1 MITIDIDSGSTFTDC
16 FITLKERYLKVKVP
30 TTPYDLAIC
39 FFDALKEAAAVCGF
53 NSVKELLR
61 HTSIIRYVT
70 THGTNTFVMKTGD
83 TVGVLVTK
91 GYEKNLYAEEGDT
104 NPAFNFVSKD
114 MVIGLDEEVNDKGEV
129 TKPLNEEEVLNV
141 IKMLLERGAN
151 ILVVSFRNAHL
162 NPINERK
169 VKEILNKY
177 YKPHYLGFVPII
189 LASEFCKRP
198 DDATRT
204 NLAIL
209 NAYIHRLMAGFLY
222 RIEDELRNLG
232 YRKPLMTAH
241 INGGVVSISKT
252 RPIDTVGS
260 SPVAGMFGSLYWSEL
275 YGLKNVV
282 TIEIGGTSFDVG
294 LIIDGSLYTHEKA
307 IFGLPVKIPIVETVS
322 IGLAGSSII
331 KVEEGHVKIGPESV
345 GSVPGPACYDAGGLD
360 PTVLDADVAAGRINP
375 DYFLGGKIKL
385 NARRAEEVIEEVVA
399 QPLGVS
405 VKEALLKILDGFVGQ
420 GASFIE
426 DRIRPIGKSIDDFVA
441 FIYGGMGPAH
451 CLEIL
456 EKLGIS
462 KAYMF
467 PFSSVFGA
475 FGSSLMGV
483 LHYYEEF
490 KVLPLVTDGNLT
502 LSINEFNEVV
512 RRMIDAAYMDLEGEG
527 FKRENTLL
535 ELELEIKER
544 GETTII
550 RSPHVILK
558 EKSDVEYIQRA
569 YEEKIQRQAINAV
582 IEIFRLK
589 AKVPLPYFTPP
600 RYSLGPS
607 ESKNALKGRRTV
619 LWLDGETTTEIY
631 EFEKL
636 KPGSIVEG
644 PAILEGVDTTYVIPK
659 GWVLKIDEYRN
670 CLVERV

>member
-16 FITLKERYLKVKVP
+16 FITFKERYLKVKVP

-70 THGTNTFVMKTGD
+70 THGTNTFIMKTGD

-91 GYEKNLYAEEGDT
+91 GYEKNLYAEEGSS
-104 NPAFNFVSKD
+104 AFNFISKD
-114 MVIGLDEEVNDKGEV
+114 MVIGLDEEVNYEGEV
-129 TKPLNEEEVLNV
+129 VKPLNEEEVLNA

-151 ILVVSFRNAHL
+151 ILVVSFRNSHL

-198 DDATRT
+198 DDMTRT

-241 INGGVVSISKT
+241 VNGGVVSISKT

-260 SPVAGMFGSLYWSEL
+260 SPVAGMFGSLYWSKL

-282 TIEIGGTSFDVG
+282 TVEIGGTSFDVG
-294 LIIDGSLYTHEKA
+294 LIIDGSLYTHERA
-307 IFGLPVKIPIVETVS
+307 IFGLPVKIPIVEVVS

-331 KVEEGHVKIGPESV
+331 KVEGDHVKIGPESV
-345 GSVPGPACYDAGGLD
+345 GSVPGPACYDTGGLD

-385 NARRAEEVIEEVVA
+385 NAKRAEEVIERIVA
-399 QPLGVS
+399 QSLSVS
-405 VKEALLKILDGFVGQ
+405 VKESLLKILDKFVEQ
-420 GASFIE
+420 GVSFIE
-426 DRIRPIGKSIDDFVA
+426 DRVRLTGKSINDFVA

-462 KAYMF
+462 KAYVF

-490 KVLPLVTDGNLT
+490 KILPLIINGNLS
-502 LSINEFNEVV
+502 LSINEFNKIVG
-512 RRMIDAAYMDLEGEG
+512 RMIEAAYRDLEGEG
-527 FKRENTLL
+527 FKREDISL
-535 ELELEIKER
+535 ELELEIKEGGR
-544 GETTII
+544 ITVIQ
-550 RSPHVILK
+550 SPHTILR
-558 EKSDVEYIQRA
+558 EISDVEDVRRV
-569 YEEKIQRQAINAV
+569 YEEKIQREAVNAI

-589 AKVPLPYFTPP
+589 ARVSLPHFTPS
-600 RYSLGPS
+600 RYSLSPS
-607 ESKNALKGRRTV
+607 DSKNALKGKRTV
-619 LWLDGETTTEIY
+619 LWLDGEAVTEIY

-636 KPGSIVEG
+636 KPGSIIEG

-659 GWVLKIDEYRN
+659 RWVFKVDEYAN
-670 CLVERV
+670 GLIERI